1 MVHTIPD
8 DRLRGVC
15 EGYELLTDDELA
27 ALMPEVAREGSIQ
40 GMIVSAVMARR
51 LRVLEE
57 TANPAKVISLRAK
70 SKTRRPPR

>member
-1 MVHTIPD
+1 MVHKIPD

-15 EGYELLTDDELA
+15 ERYELLTDDELA

-57 TANPAKVISLRAK
+57 TTEPTRVVPLRAK
-70 SKTRRPPR
+70 SKRRR